1 MVCTANGCRCG
12 RPIVIRMMNGRRTPI
27 HVR

>member
-1 MVCTANGCRCG
+1 MVCNQGKCACG
-12 RPIVIRMMNGRRTPI
+12 RPIVIRMINGRPTPI